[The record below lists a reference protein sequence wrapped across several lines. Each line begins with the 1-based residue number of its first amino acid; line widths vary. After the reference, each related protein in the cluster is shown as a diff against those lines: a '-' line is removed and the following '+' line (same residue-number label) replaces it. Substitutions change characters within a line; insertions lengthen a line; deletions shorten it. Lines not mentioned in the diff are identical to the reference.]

1 MRHAVDAVNVLGVRI
16 DDVTFDETL
25 AQITR
30 FIAERTPRQI
40 ATVNTEFIMAA
51 QKDAAFRAVLNACA
65 LNLPDA
71 AGVVWAAR
79 KMGKPVRMRVPGVD
93 MVERIAERASRD
105 GWKLFLL
112 GAAEGVAQKTADVFA
127 SRYHNVQCV
136 GVLSGSPREEDEA
149 QIIAAVRAA
158 TPDVLFVAFG
168 APAQNMWIARNLSK
182 LDAPVCI
189 GVGGAFD
196 FIAGVTR
203 RAPLWMRRLN
213 LEWLHRL
220 LSQPW
225 RWRRMLVLPMFAW
238 RVWRESRAVPRD
250 RRPS

>member
-1 MRHAVDAVNVLGVRI
+1 MMRTPDSVTILDVRI
-16 DDVTFDETL
+16 DDVTFDEAL
-25 AQITR
+25 DWIAQ
-30 FIAERTPRQI
+30 FIVERTPRQI

-51 QKDAAFRAVLNACA
+51 QKDAAFRAVLNQCT

-79 KMGKPVRMRVPGVD
+79 RLGMPLRMRVPGVD
-93 MVERIAERASRD
+93 TVERIAERASHE

-127 SRYHNVQCV
+127 SRYRNVQCV
-136 GVLSGSPREEDEA
+136 GALSGSPHEKDEA
-149 QIIAAVRAA
+149 QIIAAIRAA
-158 TPDVLFVAFG
+158 APDVLFVAFG

-182 LDAPVCI
+182 LDVPVCI

-196 FIAGVTR
+196 FIAGMTR
-203 RAPLWMRRLN
+203 RAPVWMQRLN

-225 RWRRMLVLPMFAW
+225 RWRRMRVLPMFAW
-238 RVWRESRAVPRD
+238 RVWRANRS
-250 RRPS
+250 